1 MQKKSKTNK
10 NINNQ
15 KNKIKYYLTI
25 HQYGMLDNY
34 FFRNTLYDI
43 ENNKSDNNNKEHI
56 FKLLLN
62 K

>member
-15 KNKIKYYLTI
+15 KKILPDYTSI
-25 HQYGMLDNY
+25 CWLDNY
-34 FFRNTLYDI
+34 FFNNPLYDI
-43 ENNKSDNNNKEHI
+43 ENNKSDNNNNEHI